1 MKYQD
6 LEERLSQY
14 LNTEESCRSCL
25 GVLSSQSEIQIVVDG
40 SHSLCVHPQP
50 GTQVGKIEVASQ
62 ACQSP
67 DFIFRASSEAI
78 EIMIA
83 EKDLSPGE
91 LGLKLAKQYFAQQ
104 IEFEMH
110 GHFLHILRKGYLKI
124 VAVGGTEFLQGLA
137 QYNLGSLRNI
147 MQFLRHLA
155 SANK

>member
-6 LEERLSQY
+6 LEDRLSHY
-14 LNTEESCRSCL
+14 LNSEESSRSCL

-40 SHSLCVHPQP
+40 SHSICVHPQ
-50 GTQVGKIEVASQ
+50 VGKIVLASQ

-67 DFIFRASSEAI
+67 DFIFRASTEAV
-78 EIMIA
+78 ETMIA
-83 EKDLSPGE
+83 DKGLSPGE
-91 LGLKLAKQYFAQQ
+91 LGLKLAKLYFAQQ

-147 MQFLRHLA
+147 MQFLRQLA
-155 SANK
+155 QSKK